1 VFGEAEPTREKTSM
15 LNEKTVLVTGAGGFI
30 GSHLAEALLAKG
42 ARVRAFVR
50 YNGRGDLGMLADLP
64 AESLAKLEI
73 ILGNICDPFFVRS
86 AVRGCD
92 YVFHLA
98 ALIGIPYSYVA
109 PADYVAVNVQGTLN
123 VLQACRD
130 ERTVRLIHTSTS
142 EVYGTALYV
151 PIDEKHPLQGQSPY
165 SASKIAA
172 DQMVAAYYRSFDV
185 PAVIVRPFNTFGPRQ
200 SARAFI
206 PTAVTQALT
215 SDRIAMGALDP
226 VRDLTFVQDT
236 AEGFLAVGLCDQ
248 VLGQVVNLGVGTGH
262 TIGAVVETILKIL
275 GKAGMPIEQ
284 DAVRIR
290 PPKSEVQRLIS
301 DNRVARQVC
310 GWRPQYSLEQGL
322 GETIEWIRRHPERYR
337 PEIYAV

>member
-1 VFGEAEPTREKTSM
+1 M
-15 LNEKTVLVTGAGGFI
+15 LEGKRILVTGAGGFI
-30 GSHLAEALLAKG
+30 GSHLVEALLARG
-42 ARVRAFVR
+42 AQVRAFVR
-50 YNGRGDLGMLADLP
+50 YNGRGGLGMLSDLP
-64 AESLAKLEI
+64 ADRQAKLEI

-92 YVFHLA
+92 VVFHLA

-130 ERTVRLIHTSTS
+130 ERTPRLVHTSTS
-142 EVYGTALYV
+142 EVYGTAQYV

-172 DQMVAAYYRSFDV
+172 DQMVLAYYRCFDV

-206 PTAVTQALT
+206 PTAISQALT

-226 VRDLTFVQDT
+226 VRDLTYVKDT

-248 VLGQVVNLGVGTGH
+248 VLGQVVNLGVGSGH
-262 TIGAVVETILKIL
+262 TIGTVVQTILKLL
-275 GKAGMPIEQ
+275 GKDRLPIAQ
-284 DAVRIR
+284 DQSRIR
-290 PPKSEVQRLIS
+290 PAKSEVQRLIS
-301 DNRVARQVC
+301 DNRVAREVC
-310 GWRPQYSLEQGL
+310 GWQPKYSLEQGL
-322 GETIEWIRRHPERYR
+322 GETVEWVRRHVGDYR
-337 PEIYAV
+337 PQVYAV